1 MTTIS
6 PSDSL
11 LSQWTT
17 LYTQTLPSFALSAR
31 DRSAWP
37 VHLDHCFARIIY
49 DAVIGVDV
57 PWANKLKSP
66 AKLHMSEIQIS
77 KCIEMGQ
84 GIIDGRVNLKE
95 WNQRSLDIR
104 GKARAMGKRKR
115 DHNFEDVVEEDPQD
129 QDGLTVQPKKAKIQ
143 SDIRVLFPTKSPHF
157 STTGIHPPSTPPS
170 PASSRPEDEI
180 SSFTIAQIIQT
191 SDLTPFRRLTL
202 LALVQVPRGQYTTY
216 AAIATFLKS
225 IPRAVGNAMRNN
237 PFAPT
242 VPCHRVLA
250 SNKSIGGFGGQWGME
265 GKFAGE
271 KIRLLRS
278 EGVRFLGDGKV
289 VGTPWKGFHG
299 VEELRRK
306 AGL

>member
-1 MTTIS
+1 MANV
-6 PSDSL
+6 PVSL

-17 LYTQTLPSFALSAR
+17 LYTQTLPSLARSAK

-49 DAVIGVDV
+49 DAVIGIDA
-57 PWANKLKSP
+57 PWPSKLKAP
-66 AKLHMSEIQIS
+66 AKLHMNEIQLS

-84 GIIDGRVNLKE
+84 GIAEGAIDLRE

-104 GKARAMGKRKR
+104 GKAAVKGKRKR
-115 DHNFEDVVEEDPQD
+115 DPEVEDIKNNAENQVSEKVHSE
-129 QDGLTVQPKKAKIQ
+129 KRKFQ
-143 SDIRVLFPTKSPHF
+143 SDIRALFPSKALSALAE
-157 STTGIHPPSTPPS
+157 IELPPS
-170 PASSRPEDEI
+170 PPLLEGVSNSR
-180 SSFTIAQIIQT
+180 TVQLIQT

-202 LALVQVPRGQYTTY
+202 LALLQVPRGQYTTY
-216 AAIATFLKS
+216 AAMATFLHS
-225 IPRAVGNAMRNN
+225 VPRAVGNAMRNN

-250 SNKSIGGFGGQWGME
+250 SNKSIGGFKGDWGMD

-278 EGVRFLGDGKV
+278 EGVKFLGDGKV
-289 VGTPWKGFHG
+289 IGSPWKGFHDL
-299 VEELRRK
+299 EELK
-306 AGL
+306 ITAGV